1 MKTRILRR
9 AIVAGVLATSGVI
22 GITAATPAYAQFGGI
37 VYDPTNYAQNVLT
50 AARSL
55 QQINNQIQQIQN
67 QATSLLNEARNL
79 TSLPFSQ
86 LQQLQSQFQRT
97 QQLLSEAQRI
107 AYDVRSID
115 QAFSQRYR
123 GTNLSGSDQSLVADA
138 RSRWEAS
145 VGAFEDALKVQA
157 GVVGNIDAHHARPAR
172 QRQPVSRWRAASRP
186 GRQPAHR
193 PAIAAASRFDRARRG
208 AGPGAVARHGA
219 AGGRLISI
227 AVIVI
232 AMATNTIAPIR
243 ARSLLSTGVNRG
255 TCARCPAGSRCAG

>member
-1 MKTRILRR
+1 MKTPILRR
-9 AIVAGVLATSGVI
+9 AIVAGVLATSSVI
-22 GITAATPAYAQFGGI
+22 GITVASPAHAQFGGI

-157 GVVGNIDAHHARPAR
+157 GVVGNLDG
-172 QRQPVSRWRAASRP
+172 SRASLDRLVTASQSADGALQAAQAGNQLIALQSQQLADLTALVAAQGRAQSLDMAQRAAAQAQAREQL
-186 GRQPAHR
+186 R
-193 PAIAAASRFDRARRG
+193 RFLT
-208 AGPGAVARHGA
+208 P
-219 AGGRLISI
+219 
-227 AVIVI
+227 
-232 AMATNTIAPIR
+232 
-243 ARSLLSTGVNRG
+243 STGYQPGN
-255 TCARCPAGSRCAG
+255 ARMFRD